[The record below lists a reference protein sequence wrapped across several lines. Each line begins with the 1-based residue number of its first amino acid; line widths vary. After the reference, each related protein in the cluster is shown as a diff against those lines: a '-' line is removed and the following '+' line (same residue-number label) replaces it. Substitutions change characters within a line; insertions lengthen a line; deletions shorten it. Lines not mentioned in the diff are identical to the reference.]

1 MRCPKC
7 GAFLDEGRRECFMC
21 GAHIEE
27 ENDFNNVQSKK
38 LIKKRDKDYETVGGK
53 KTSFGKYFVMIVLL
67 LIVVL
72 VVIFVILP
80 IFKSDSN
87 SFGNLKYINSYF
99 EVNQED
105 DDFLK
110 LGNKDCE
117 IELLMGNNSDE
128 NYYATYFKEVL
139 EKIDGDYETKD
150 GNITLNGARWTYLN
164 VSYKSD
170 NGSYSILKYK
180 YLVIINNGKFYNVKL
195 VNTNNESQCA
205 LELDNFVNSFKFNE

>member
-38 LIKKRDKDYETVGGK
+38 LVKKRDKDYDTVGGEK
-53 KTSFGKYFVMIVLL
+53 RSFGKHFVMIVLL
-67 LIVVL
+67 LIVAL

-87 SFGNLKYINSYF
+87 SFGNLKYVNSYF

-139 EKIDGDYETKD
+139 EKFDGDYETKD

-164 VSYKSD
+164 VLYKSD

-180 YLVIINNGKFYNVKL
+180 YLVTINNGKFYNVKL